1 MSYNN
6 IPHEL
11 TELKQWVV
19 TFQDKI
25 PRNPRTG
32 KVASVTD
39 SASWG
44 TYSEAIQANAPA
56 IGFVLTPWDPYTI
69 IDLDNKEHNPC
80 TEDQLRLH
88 NAILNGVP
96 SYIERSTSGT
106 GYHIVCKGL
115 IPAAVHRDNV
125 EIYSH
130 SRYMIFTGNR
140 MNGLPINDCQQILDG
155 MYAQMYV
162 APTRINYE
170 DQEEVLS
177 DAEIV
182 EMAGEAINGRK
193 FDELCRGE
201 WHHMYS
207 SQSEADLALVSML
220 TFYSPSDEQV
230 KRIFRLTELA
240 HRDKA
245 IKNDKY
251 LNFTIGRA
259 RTTQAVDPVEIE
271 EIPINLDGNKIEPN
285 VVTNHVSSVPN
296 ITVEDDSF
304 QFPSGLVGE
313 IAKYIYSS
321 AQRPIKKV
329 ALAAALGF
337 FSGLVGR
344 TFNYSNT
351 GLNQY
356 IVLCADTGSG
366 KEDGAKGIDRLV
378 HALAE
383 NIPMIEQYAGPAN
396 FASGQA
402 MIKQLDK
409 QKCFFSV
416 MGEFGLTMARITD
429 PKSSGP
435 DKAFHRVLLD
445 LYSKSGWDQY
455 LRPSVYADADKNTQT
470 IKAPNVTIIGDTTP
484 DTFYGR
490 LTTANIADGLLPRFL
505 IFNYKG
511 KRPRRNPNA
520 AHPPSEWL
528 IENLKALATIVI
540 SADQNQL
547 VRLVGCNEDAQAY
560 LDRFDIYCDDQIN
573 LDGANS
579 AHKQLW
585 NRAHLKAL
593 KLSAILAIGDNM
605 HRPIISMQNAQ
616 YSVQLV
622 CDDVNDM
629 MANFDNGIIA
639 GTEVKRET
647 IILDACNDYIKMDYR
662 KRLSYIKN
670 TQVAKLNIIPIGFLR
685 RRVRS
690 MAEFQENNNIGQ
702 ALDNAIKALV
712 AMGDLQV
719 VSQAQLIE
727 QGIKTRMDAYTLV
740 NRFQ

>member
-6 IPHEL
+6 IPFEL

-19 TFQDKI
+19 AYDDKK

-32 KVASVTD
+32 RLASVTD

-44 TYSEAIQANAPA
+44 TFAEAINANAPT

-69 IDLDNKEHNPC
+69 IDLDDKEEKPC
-80 TEDQLRLH
+80 TEDQRKLH
-88 NAILNGVP
+88 NSILCNVP
-96 SYIERSTSGT
+96 SYIERSTSGR
-106 GYHIVCKGL
+106 GYHIVCKGI

-130 SRYMIFTGNR
+130 SRYMIFTGNAVQ
-140 MNGLPINDCQQILDG
+140 NVPIADCQAILDN
-155 MYAQMYV
+155 MYKQMYV
-162 APTRINYE
+162 EPTRINYE
-170 DQEEVLS
+170 DQEEVVS

-182 EMAGEAINGRK
+182 EMASNAYNGQK

-201 WHHMYS
+201 WQHMYS
-207 SQSEADLALVSML
+207 SQSEADLALISML

-230 KRIFRLTELA
+230 KRLFRMTELA

-259 RTTQAVDPVEIE
+259 RTTQAVEPVEIE
-271 EIPINLDGNKIEPN
+271 EIPIHLEGSTHTPEPIPQN
-285 VVTNHVSSVPN
+285 VQPAPS
-296 ITVEDDSF
+296 IMVEDDNF
-304 QFPSGLVGE
+304 IFPSGLVGE
-313 IAKYIYSS
+313 IAQYIYSS

-329 ALAAALGF
+329 ALAAALGLM
-337 FSGLVGR
+337 SGIIGR
-344 TFNYSNT
+344 SFNYSKS

-366 KEDGAKGIDRLV
+366 KEDGSKGIDRLI

-383 NIPMIEQYAGPAN
+383 SIPAAEQFAGPAN

-445 LYSKSGWDQY
+445 LYSKSGWNQY
-455 LRPSVYADADKNTQT
+455 MRPSVYADADKNTQT
-470 IKAPNVTIIGDTTP
+470 IRSPNVTIIGDTTP

-511 KRPRRNPNA
+511 KRPRRNENA
-520 AHPPSEWL
+520 GHPPSDMLMEK
-528 IENLKALATIVI
+528 LKALTTIAL
-540 SADQNQL
+540 SCEQNST
-547 VRLVGCNEDAQAY
+547 VREVGCNQDAQQY
-560 LDRFDIYCDDQIN
+560 LNRFDIYCDDEIN
-573 LDGANS
+573 SDGANS
-579 AHKQLW
+579 ACKQLW

-605 HRPIISMQNAQ
+605 HKPIISIQNAQ
-616 YSVQLV
+616 YAVKLV
-622 CDDVNDM
+622 CEDVKDM
-629 MANFDNGIIA
+629 MDNFDNGVIA
-639 GTEVKRET
+639 GTEVKRES
-647 IILDACNDYIKMDYR
+647 IILEACHDYLQMDYR

-670 TQVAKLNIIPIGFLR
+670 TNVAKLNIVPIGFLR

-690 MAEFQENNNIGQ
+690 MSEFQENNNIGQ
-702 ALDNAIKALV
+702 ALDNALKALV
-712 AMGDLQV
+712 AMGDLQQ

-727 QGIKTRMDAYTLV
+727 QGIKTRMDAYTV
-740 NRFQ
+740 VSKYQ